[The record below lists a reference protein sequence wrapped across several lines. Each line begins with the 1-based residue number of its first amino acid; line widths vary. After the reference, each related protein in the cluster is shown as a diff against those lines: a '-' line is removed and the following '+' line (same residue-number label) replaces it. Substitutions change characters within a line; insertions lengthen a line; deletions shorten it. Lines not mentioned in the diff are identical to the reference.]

1 MKKIK
6 NFRIDLNG
14 DSLKNIVKVKKTIE
28 EFTDNDDINYLISK
42 ISNLLE
48 VPNEI
53 LLKKTKQIIYR
64 SFDYYDK
71 SPKFKI
77 NLNFFESIKYL
88 IFFFPLFLLE
98 KNFLLKKN
106 QREKVDVILH
116 NVEDAYYK

>member
-1 MKKIK
+1 MNFFDLVKTMKKIK

-64 SFDYYDK
+64 SFDY
-71 SPKFKI
+71 
-77 NLNFFESIKYL
+77 
-88 IFFFPLFLLE
+88 
-98 KNFLLKKN
+98 
-106 QREKVDVILH
+106 
-116 NVEDAYYK
+116 